1 MCIRDRKNP
10 TSFSQRPKLIVG
22 KTCIVTG
29 ANSGIGRSTAI
40 TLAKN
45 DYTVFATM
53 RSLERGEK
61 LREIAQELNL
71 VIKAVELDVSDTDS
85 VNQGINEILNQTD
98 QIDILINNAG
108 VGSNAV
114 IEDVDI
120 ESDKSVFETNFWGV
134 VRCIQAVL
142 PTMRQQKSGHIIQV
156 SSIAGR
162 VGLPAQP
169 IYSASKWALE
179 GLSENLAHDLSS
191 FGVRVSIIEPGV
203 TRTAILGKNNT
214 VPQNDDFENIYAR
227 MLDMYMQGIE
237 ANIRP
242 EAVSETILQCLE
254 SSSHQL
260 RWPVAWGAETMVNAR
275 HDGSVSDEEWVEIG
289 SLVNNREEW
298 VRSFRQAFNL

>member
-1 MCIRDRKNP
+1 M
-10 TSFSQRPKLIVG
+10 G

-98 QIDILINNAG
+98 QIDVLINNAG

-120 ESDKSVFETNFWGV
+120 ESDKSVLETNFWGV

-142 PTMRQQKSGHIIQV
+142 PTMRLQKSGHIIQV

-254 SSSHQL
+254 SSSKQL

-275 HDGSVSDEEWVEIG
+275 HDGSVSDEEWIKIG

-298 VRSFRQAFNL
+298 VRSFRKAFNL

>member
-1 MCIRDRKNP
+1 MR
-10 TSFSQRPKLIVG
+10 

>member
-1 MCIRDRKNP
+1 M
-10 TSFSQRPKLIVG
+10 G
-22 KTCIVTG
+22 KACIVTG

-61 LREIAQELNL
+61 LRGIAQELNL
-71 VIKAVELDVSDTDS
+71 EIKEVELDVSDTDS
-85 VNQGINEILNQTD
+85 VNHGVNEILEQTD
-98 QIDILINNAG
+98 QIDVLINNAG

-162 VGLPAQP
+162 LGLPAQP

-191 FGVRVSIIEPGV
+191 FGLRVSIIEPGV

-214 VPQNDDFENIYAR
+214 VPQNAEFENIYAR

-298 VRSFRQAFNL
+298 ISSFRQAFNL

>member
-1 MCIRDRKNP
+1 M
-10 TSFSQRPKLIVG
+10 G

-71 VIKAVELDVSDTDS
+71 AIKAVELDVSDTDS
-85 VNQGINEILNQTD
+85 VNQGINEILDQTD
-98 QIDILINNAG
+98 QIDVLINNAG

-275 HDGSVSDEEWVEIG
+275 HDGSVSDEEWVKIG

>member
-1 MCIRDRKNP
+1 M
-10 TSFSQRPKLIVG
+10 G

-61 LREIAQELNL
+61 LRGIAQELNL
-71 VIKAVELDVSDTDS
+71 AIKAVELDVSDTDS

>member
-1 MCIRDRKNP
+1 M
-10 TSFSQRPKLIVG
+10 G

-71 VIKAVELDVSDTDS
+71 EIKEVELDVSDTDS
-85 VNQGINEILNQTD
+85 VNQGINEILEQTD
-98 QIDILINNAG
+98 QIDVLINNAG

-191 FGVRVSIIEPGV
+191 FGVKVSIIEPGV

-214 VPQNDDFENIYAR
+214 VPENDDFENIYAR

-242 EAVSETILQCLE
+242 ETVSETILQCLE
-254 SSSHQL
+254 SSSKQL
-260 RWPVAWGAETMVNAR
+260 RWPVAWGAETMINAR

-298 VRSFRQAFNL
+298 VNSFRQAFNL

>member
-1 MCIRDRKNP
+1 M
-10 TSFSQRPKLIVG
+10 G
-22 KTCIVTG
+22 KACIVTG

-40 TLAKN
+40 TLARN

-53 RSLERGEK
+53 RSLKRGEK

-71 VIKAVELDVSDTDS
+71 EIKEVELDVSDTDS
-85 VNQGINEILNQTD
+85 VNQGINEILEQTD
-98 QIDILINNAG
+98 QIDVLINNAG

-120 ESDKSVFETNFWGV
+120 ESDKNVFETNFWGV

-214 VPQNDDFENIYAR
+214 VPQNADFENIYAR

-237 ANIRP
+237 ANVRP
-242 EAVSETILQCLE
+242 EEVSATILQCLE

-298 VRSFRQAFNL
+298 VRSFSQAFNL

>member
-1 MCIRDRKNP
+1 M
-10 TSFSQRPKLIVG
+10 G
-22 KTCIVTG
+22 KACIVTG

-61 LREIAQELNL
+61 LRGIAQELNL
-71 VIKAVELDVSDTDS
+71 VIKTVELDVSDTDS

-98 QIDILINNAG
+98 QIDVLINNAG

-254 SSSHQL
+254 SSSKQL
-260 RWPVAWGAETMVNAR
+260 RWPVAWGAEAMINAR

>member
-1 MCIRDRKNP
+1 
-10 TSFSQRPKLIVG
+10 VG

-40 TLAKN
+40 TLATN

-71 VIKAVELDVSDTDS
+71 EIKEVELDVSDTDS
-85 VNQGINEILNQTD
+85 VNQGINEILEQAD
-98 QIDILINNAG
+98 QIDVLINNAG

-120 ESDKSVFETNFWGV
+120 ESDKNVFETNFWGV

-214 VPQNDDFENIYAR
+214 VPQNADFENIYAR

-237 ANIRP
+237 ANVRP
-242 EAVSETILQCLE
+242 EEVSATILQCLE

-298 VRSFRQAFNL
+298 VRSFSQAFNL

>member
-1 MCIRDRKNP
+1 M
-10 TSFSQRPKLIVG
+10 G

-61 LREIAQELNL
+61 LRGIAQELNL

-85 VNQGINEILNQTD
+85 VNQGINEILDQTD
-98 QIDILINNAG
+98 QIDVLINNAG

-254 SSSHQL
+254 SSSKKL

-298 VRSFRQAFNL
+298 VNSFRQAFNL

>member
-1 MCIRDRKNP
+1 M
-10 TSFSQRPKLIVG
+10 G
-22 KTCIVTG
+22 KACIVTG

-71 VIKAVELDVSDTDS
+71 AIKAVELDVSDTDS

-254 SSSHQL
+254 SSSKQL
-260 RWPVAWGAETMVNAR
+260 RWPVAWGAETMVDAR
-275 HDGSVSDEEWVEIG
+275 HDGSVSDEEWVKIG
-289 SLVNNREEW
+289 SLVNDREEW

>member
-1 MCIRDRKNP
+1 M
-10 TSFSQRPKLIVG
+10 G

-71 VIKAVELDVSDTDS
+71 AIKAVELDVSDTDS

-254 SSSHQL
+254 SSSKQL
-260 RWPVAWGAETMVNAR
+260 RWPVAWGAETMVDAR
-275 HDGSVSDEEWVEIG
+275 HDGSVSDEEWVKIG

>member
-1 MCIRDRKNP
+1 M
-10 TSFSQRPKLIVG
+10 G

-71 VIKAVELDVSDTDS
+71 EIKAVELDVSDTDS

-254 SSSHQL
+254 SSSKQL
-260 RWPVAWGAETMVNAR
+260 RWPVAWGAETMINAR
-275 HDGSVSDEEWVEIG
+275 HDGSVSDEEWVKIG

>member
-1 MCIRDRKNP
+1 M
-10 TSFSQRPKLIVG
+10 G

-61 LREIAQELNL
+61 LREIVQELNL
-71 VIKAVELDVSDTDS
+71 EIKEVELDVADTDS
-85 VNQGINEILNQTD
+85 VNQGINEILDQTD
-98 QIDILINNAG
+98 QIDVLINNAG

-134 VRCIQAVL
+134 IRCIQASL
-142 PTMRQQKSGHIIQV
+142 PTMRAQRSGHIIQI

-191 FGVRVSIIEPGV
+191 FGIRVSIIEPGV

-214 VPQNDDFENIYAR
+214 VPDNPEFNDVYAR
-227 MLDMYMQGIE
+227 MLDMYIEGIE
-237 ANIRP
+237 ANVRP
-242 EAVSETILQCLE
+242 EEVSETILACLE
-254 SSSHQL
+254 TPNGQL
-260 RWPVAWGAETMVNAR
+260 RWPVAWGAKSMVNAR
-275 HDGSVSDEEWVEIG
+275 HDGSVSDEDWVEIG
-289 SLVNNREEW
+289 SLVSSRQEW
-298 VRSFRQAFNL
+298 LSAFKQAFNL

>member
-1 MCIRDRKNP
+1 M
-10 TSFSQRPKLIVG
+10 G

-191 FGVRVSIIEPGV
+191 FGVKVSIIEPGV
-203 TRTAILGKNNT
+203 TRTAILGKNNS
-214 VPQNDDFENIYAR
+214 VPENDDFENIYAR

-254 SSSHQL
+254 SSSKQL
-260 RWPVAWGAETMVNAR
+260 RWPVAWGAETMINAR
-275 HDGSVSDEEWVEIG
+275 HDGSVSDEEWVKIG

>member
-1 MCIRDRKNP
+1 M
-10 TSFSQRPKLIVG
+10 G

-71 VIKAVELDVSDTDS
+71 EIKEVELDVSDTDS
-85 VNQGINEILNQTD
+85 VNQGINEILEQTD
-98 QIDILINNAG
+98 QIDVLINNAG

-120 ESDKSVFETNFWGV
+120 ESDKSVFETNFWGA

-142 PTMRQQKSGHIIQV
+142 PTMRHQKSGHIIQV

-191 FGVRVSIIEPGV
+191 FGVKVSIIEPGV

-214 VPQNDDFENIYAR
+214 VPENDDFENIYAR

-242 EAVSETILQCLE
+242 ETVSETILQCLE
-254 SSSHQL
+254 SSSKQL
-260 RWPVAWGAETMVNAR
+260 RWPVAWGAEAMINAR

>member
-1 MCIRDRKNP
+1 M
-10 TSFSQRPKLIVG
+10 G
-22 KTCIVTG
+22 KACIVTG

-71 VIKAVELDVSDTDS
+71 EIKEVELDVSDTDS
-85 VNQGINEILNQTD
+85 VNHGVNEILEQTD
-98 QIDILINNAG
+98 QIDVLINNAG

-254 SSSHQL
+254 SSSKQL
-260 RWPVAWGAETMVNAR
+260 RWPVAWGAETMINAR
-275 HDGSVSDEEWVEIG
+275 HDGSVSDEEWVKIG

>member
-1 MCIRDRKNP
+1 M
-10 TSFSQRPKLIVG
+10 G

-71 VIKAVELDVSDTDS
+71 TIKAVELDVSDTDS

-254 SSSHQL
+254 SSSKQL
-260 RWPVAWGAETMVNAR
+260 RWPVAWGAETMINAR
-275 HDGSVSDEEWVEIG
+275 HDGSVSDEEWVKIG

>member
-1 MCIRDRKNP
+1 MGR
-10 TSFSQRPKLIVG
+10 
-22 KTCIVTG
+22 TCIVTG

-254 SSSHQL
+254 SSSKQL
-260 RWPVAWGAETMVNAR
+260 RWPVAWGAETMVDAR
-275 HDGSVSDEEWVEIG
+275 HDGSVSDEEWVKIG

>member
-1 MCIRDRKNP
+1 M
-10 TSFSQRPKLIVG
+10 G

-61 LREIAQELNL
+61 LKGIAQELNL

-85 VNQGINEILNQTD
+85 VNQGINEILDQTD
-98 QIDILINNAG
+98 QIDVLINNAG

-142 PTMRQQKSGHIIQV
+142 PTMRHQKSGHIIQI

>member
-1 MCIRDRKNP
+1 
-10 TSFSQRPKLIVG
+10 VG

-61 LREIAQELNL
+61 LKGIAQELNL

-85 VNQGINEILNQTD
+85 VNQGINEILDQTD
-98 QIDILINNAG
+98 QIDVLINNAG

-254 SSSHQL
+254 SSSKQL
-260 RWPVAWGAETMVNAR
+260 RWPVAWGAEAMINAR

>member
-1 MCIRDRKNP
+1 M
-10 TSFSQRPKLIVG
+10 G
-22 KTCIVTG
+22 KACIVTG

-61 LREIAQELNL
+61 LREMAQELNL
-71 VIKAVELDVSDTDS
+71 VIKEVELDVSDTDS
-85 VNQGINEILNQTD
+85 VNQGINEILEQTD
-98 QIDILINNAG
+98 QIDVLINNAG

-162 VGLPAQP
+162 LGLPAQP

-191 FGVRVSIIEPGV
+191 FGVKVSIIEPGV

-214 VPQNDDFENIYAR
+214 VPENDDFENIYAR

-242 EAVSETILQCLE
+242 ETVSETILQCLE
-254 SSSHQL
+254 SSSKQL
-260 RWPVAWGAETMVNAR
+260 RWPVAWGAETMINAR
-275 HDGSVSDEEWVEIG
+275 HDGSVSDEEWVKIG

>member
-1 MCIRDRKNP
+1 M
-10 TSFSQRPKLIVG
+10 G

-61 LREIAQELNL
+61 LKGIAQELNL

-85 VNQGINEILNQTD
+85 VNQGINEILDQTD
-98 QIDILINNAG
+98 QIDVLINNAG

-191 FGVRVSIIEPGV
+191 FGVRVAIIEPGV

-275 HDGSVSDEEWVEIG
+275 HDGSVSDEEWVELG

-298 VRSFRQAFNL
+298 VRSFKQAFNL

>member
-1 MCIRDRKNP
+1 M
-10 TSFSQRPKLIVG
+10 G
-22 KTCIVTG
+22 KACIVTG

-254 SSSHQL
+254 SSSKQL
-260 RWPVAWGAETMVNAR
+260 RWPVAWGAETMINAR
-275 HDGSVSDEEWVEIG
+275 HDGSVSDEEWVKIG

>member
-1 MCIRDRKNP
+1 M
-10 TSFSQRPKLIVG
+10 G

-85 VNQGINEILNQTD
+85 VNQGINEILNRTD

-108 VGSNAV
+108 IGSNAV

-242 EAVSETILQCLE
+242 EAVSETILQCVE
-254 SSSHQL
+254 SSSKQL
-260 RWPVAWGAETMVNAR
+260 RWPVAWGAEAMIDAR
-275 HDGSVSDEEWVEIG
+275 HDGSVSDEEWVKIG

>member
-1 MCIRDRKNP
+1 M
-10 TSFSQRPKLIVG
+10 G
-22 KTCIVTG
+22 KACIVTG

-71 VIKAVELDVSDTDS
+71 EIKEVELDVSDTDS

-191 FGVRVSIIEPGV
+191 FGVKVSIIEPGV

-214 VPQNDDFENIYAR
+214 VPENDDFENIYAR

-242 EAVSETILQCLE
+242 ETVSETILQCLE
-254 SSSHQL
+254 SSSKQL
-260 RWPVAWGAETMVNAR
+260 RWPVAWGAEAMINAR

>member
-1 MCIRDRKNP
+1 M
-10 TSFSQRPKLIVG
+10 G

-53 RSLERGEK
+53 RSLGRGEK

-71 VIKAVELDVSDTDS
+71 TIKAVELDVSDTDS

-254 SSSHQL
+254 SSSKQL
-260 RWPVAWGAETMVNAR
+260 RWPVAWGAETMVDAR
-275 HDGSVSDEEWVEIG
+275 HDGSVSDEEWVKIG
-289 SLVNNREEW
+289 SLVNDREEW

>member
-1 MCIRDRKNP
+1 MCQWKNP
-10 TSFSQRPKLIVG
+10 TSFPQRPKLIVG

-61 LREIAQELNL
+61 LKGIAQELNL
-71 VIKAVELDVSDTDS
+71 EIKAVELDVSDTDS
-85 VNQGINEILNQTD
+85 VNQGINEILDQTD
-98 QIDILINNAG
+98 QIDVLINNAG

>member
-1 MCIRDRKNP
+1 M
-10 TSFSQRPKLIVG
+10 G

-71 VIKAVELDVSDTDS
+71 AIKAVELDVSDTDS

-254 SSSHQL
+254 SSSKQL
-260 RWPVAWGAETMVNAR
+260 RWPVAWGAETMINAR
-275 HDGSVSDEEWVEIG
+275 HDGSVSDEEWVKIG

>member
-1 MCIRDRKNP
+1 M
-10 TSFSQRPKLIVG
+10 SG
-22 KTCIVTG
+22 K
-29 ANSGIGRSTAI
+29 
-40 TLAKN
+40 
-45 DYTVFATM
+45 
-53 RSLERGEK
+53 
-61 LREIAQELNL
+61 NL
-71 VIKAVELDVSDTDS
+71 VIKPVELDVSDTDS
-85 VNQGINEILNQTD
+85 VKHGVIEILDQTD
-98 QIDILINNAG
+98 EIDVLINNAG
-108 VGSNAV
+108 IGSNAV
-114 IEDVDI
+114 IEDVNI
-120 ESDKSVFETNFWGV
+120 ESDKGVFETNFWGS

-214 VPQNDDFENIYAR
+214 VPHNPDFENIYER

-254 SSSHQL
+254 SSSKQL
-260 RWPVAWGAETMVNAR
+260 RWPVAWGDETMVNAR

-298 VRSFRQAFNL
+298 VNSFRQAFNL